1 MQSLAIIRVFLV
13 FFVIVGVQH
22 AVSVEGIHLS
32 EACSGSRGVAF
43 SDFNSGKFEQVASS
57 ITIRSGGTYSTL
69 ALEHGEYVISM
80 EIHWVKKCTSTRVF
94 FLKFVTSEGNS
105 VSGRTT
111 TENNATVTAPDGFQL
126 SGFFGRAESA
136 IDQLGVIWTR
146 IDATTAALTDTMG
159 SDWYGTRIRNWVM
172 RRSRTTASRNA
183 HVIPRGVLPGVYP
196 TK

>member
-159 SDWYGTRIRNWVM
+159 SDWYGTRIRNWVGPTIGQA
-172 RRSRTTASRNA
+172 SDTACYRKTEPCNTD
-183 HVIPRGVLPGVYP
+183 